1 MLHHGGGLVRG
12 MEVVFLQ
19 SARTFAAA
27 GYRVVVFRNNDCID
41 HALETITP
49 APEIVTFR
57 FPELMIDG
65 MRRTSLPIRSYITAH
80 KRLKTLVR
88 NHSTTLLYCSG
99 GLPCQLGV
107 PVARQLGIPLVCHLH
122 HPAMKRERYL
132 WLAMFADE
140 LIFPS
145 AFTRRHTLANR
156 HDRGRVIYNGIDLS
170 KFHPTRGKEPHWRSD
185 LGIPANATVIGQ
197 VAALVKNKRP
207 DFLISVFNT
216 LRNTTRAPLHLCLV
230 GGGPMKERLLRQASE
245 LGIGQHVTLT
255 GYVDDVLPYYQH
267 VFDVNVLVSRE
278 EGLGI
283 SVIEGSACGL
293 PAVVTNCTGLTE
305 TVLENQTGF
314 LFDLND
320 DESLQRQ
327 LLRLI
332 DAPDLRA
339 SMGAAGAAFAA
350 QQFSSGS
357 YDRNFM
363 TAVTELL
370 QRTRRSA

>member
-12 MEVVFLQ
+12 MEAVFLR
-19 SARTFAAA
+19 SARALTAA

-41 HALETITP
+41 NALKTITP
-49 APEIVTFR
+49 TPEIVTFR

-65 MRRTSLPIRSYITAH
+65 LRRTSLPIRAYISAY
-80 KRLKTLVR
+80 KRLKNLVE
-88 NHSTTLLYCSG
+88 NHGTTLLYCSG

-107 PVARQLGIPLVCHLH
+107 PVARRLGIPLLCHLH

-145 AFTRRHTLANR
+145 MFTRRHTLSKR
-156 HDRGRVIYNGIDLS
+156 LDRGRVIYNGIDLS
-170 KFHPTRGKEPHWRSD
+170 KFQPTGKKEQNWRSE
-185 LGIPANATVIGQ
+185 LGIPVNATVIGQ

-207 DFLISVFNT
+207 DFLISVFNA
-216 LRNTTRAPLHLCLV
+216 LRNASRAPLHLCLV
-230 GGGPMKERLLRQASE
+230 GGGPMKDRLLQQASD

-267 VFDVNVLVSRE
+267 VFDINVLVSTE

-293 PAVVTNCTGLTE
+293 PAVVSNCTGLPE
-305 TVLENQTGF
+305 TVIENQTGF
-314 LFDLND
+314 LFDVND
-320 DESLQRQ
+320 GDGLQQQ

-332 DAPDLRA
+332 DSPALRG
-339 SMGAAGAAFAA
+339 SMGSAGVAFAG
-350 QQFSSGS
+350 QKFSAHS
-357 YDRNFM
+357 YDQHFI
-363 TAVTELL
+363 TVIADLL
-370 QRTRRSA
+370 QRSRPDA